1 MFPLFALK
9 LNKFK
14 IEREDDSTTTLQDVE
29 LVAATFIFIF
39 SEKGEIHAPLRASM
53 TNKSS
58 LHFTDENPVCLRNR
72 FFTAVYV
79 VREL

>member
-29 LVAATFIFIF
+29 LVAATFI
-39 SEKGEIHAPLRASM
+39 
-53 TNKSS
+53 
-58 LHFTDENPVCLRNR
+58 
-72 FFTAVYV
+72 
-79 VREL
+79 